1 MIPQNPE
8 LVTAK
13 SLSVEVAKRD
23 PQTAQLDAM
32 SSNQDLR
39 RLSWNAERND

>member
-13 SLSVEVAKRD
+13 SLSVEVAEPDR
-23 PQTAQLDAM
+23 QTAQFD
-32 SSNQDLR
+32 S
-39 RLSWNAERND
+39 LSWNQDP

>member
-1 MIPQNPE
+1 MIPQIAE

-13 SLSVEVAKRD
+13 SLSVEVAERD

-32 SSNQDLR
+32 SSNQGP
-39 RLSWNAERND
+39 

>member
-1 MIPQNPE
+1 VISRNPE

-13 SLSVEVAKRD
+13 SLSVEVAEWD

-32 SSNQDLR
+32 SSNQDP
-39 RLSWNAERND
+39 

>member
-13 SLSVEVAKRD
+13 SLSVEVAERD
-23 PQTAQLDAM
+23 PQTAQLDA
-32 SSNQDLR
+32 
-39 RLSWNAERND
+39 LSWNQDP